1 MFDGY
6 MLLFFIIFYLK
17 NIFFTINSMIRNK
30 IILQFTFNY
39 FNKNKLFEIL
49 EGYKNF
55 LANTVQ
61 KQWEQFKLH
70 LFCFSTKICY
80 YLAFPFNLIL
90 TLHWLS
96 RIRGSIVAWRNK
108 QRISLPYEVV
118 QAGFWGWV
126 VTKISIPVSGTVGL
140 SKYLVATA
148 FTKPITFVFGSLNIL
163 GLGFLGK
170 YFYTS
175 GGDISILWDN
185 MPARAAS
192 GVYQGFSR
200 VGSFFSKVYNFFQ
213 DPWSFIWGKS
223 KDVVPAEQQVSE
235 ETIPEFLLEP
245 DLVESQIPNTQ
256 EAVVEPILNNS
267 ALDGF
272 EKTKRLL
279 TLEISS
285 KVSSKYQNLR
295 QVYSD
300 FIDENN
306 IKLLGGMTKFR
317 IENGVEIFN
326 EKCLPEYLRAFSEDP
341 IKFIF
346 KYSKKYRDLLETYNQ
361 TLLPNKKLVIS
372 INLED
377 INYKRITTLSGKD
390 KKAFIKDL
398 VAHWPETNILWD
410 SRQVVSLKEGTVTH
424 DLTYEVIAEVQ
435 TPKSGIAPQL
445 EFYIRKLRKTVAALR
460 SENQPSKLHF
470 SLIIKNE
477 RDHWIATNKEE
488 MPELWTAY
496 NREKKELEALNE
508 EANMINRDRNARRK
522 AKEAL
527 QAIRMI
533 EELKKQQDI
542 IQNSL
547 YHGRKLK

>member
-1 MFDGY
+1 
-6 MLLFFIIFYLK
+6 
-17 NIFFTINSMIRNK
+17 MIRNK

-70 LFCFSTKICY
+70 LFCFSTKLCY

-96 RIRGSIVAWRNK
+96 RTRDRIVARRNR
-108 QRISLPYEVV
+108 QLQYFENSLV

-223 KDVVPAEQQVSE
+223 KDVATTVPEVQEKQQTRDSFMEGLGEVPFNFLLKERTLKTYTDFNAQFEIFTKRFIERNNIHLLKIVDGEQTTLKEWEIKRNFYRLASRHYIKEIEPSVKEHFFQHP
-235 ETIPEFLLEP
+235 ETI
-245 DLVESQIPNTQ
+245 
-256 EAVVEPILNNS
+256 
-267 ALDGF
+267 
-272 EKTKRLL
+272 
-279 TLEISS
+279 
-285 KVSSKYQNLR
+285 
-295 QVYSD
+295 
-300 FIDENN
+300 
-306 IKLLGGMTKFR
+306 
-317 IENGVEIFN
+317 
-326 EKCLPEYLRAFSEDP
+326 
-341 IKFIF
+341 
-346 KYSKKYRDLLETYNQ
+346 
-361 TLLPNKKLVIS
+361 
-372 INLED
+372 IN
-377 INYKRITTLSGKD
+377 
-390 KKAFIKDL
+390 
-398 VAHWPETNILWD
+398 
-410 SRQVVSLKEGTVTH
+410 RQVVRWQQLLKNFQ
-424 DLTYEVIAEVQ
+424 D
-435 TPKSGIAPQL
+435 S
-445 EFYIRKLRKTVAALR
+445 
-460 SENQPSKLHF
+460 
-470 SLIIKNE
+470 
-477 RDHWIATNKEE
+477 
-488 MPELWTAY
+488 
-496 NREKKELEALNE
+496 EALFKKTFEFELPLTSRLKTLSICNVE
-508 EANMINRDRNARRK
+508 QELHTTIQSIFPEGRDNLESPRFLNLKLVKVKETQGSNLGKQALFQAEINLSSDSYYFHLEK
-522 AKEAL
+522 YIDK
-527 QAIRMI
+527 
-533 EELKKQQDI
+533 LKKTTRLLQSDAI
-542 IQNSL
+542 NLNDKFDVYNTIEK
-547 YHGRKLK
+547 RKWISVNHRELTGNLKY